1 MLFKTAALAAL
12 ALAASVSAQTP
23 NHTYFTNPVGDGQI
37 YKAGSTETFSWNLAC
52 VPPST
57 YTAANP
63 SNVSVV
69 LVNSTNTNN
78 AFFLME
84 VASIDCTNGRCLK
97 SVVESYLSGT
107 VHCVLPE
114 DSTTLFSLKIV
125 LSQDVY
131 SSKFTIS
138 GGKAAPAPPTTSNP
152 PASSAKSLVPVLSS
166 VAAAVAAGALYVL

>member
-37 YKAGSTETFSWNLAC
+37 YKAGSTETFSWNMAC

-57 YTAANP
+57 YTSATP

-84 VASIDCTNGRCLK
+84 VATIDCTK
-97 SVVESYLSGT
+97 TSGNTQWT
-107 VHCVLPE
+107 VPDKY

-138 GGKAAPAPPTTSNP
+138 GGKGNPPPPTTTNP
-152 PASSAKSLVPVLSS
+152 PANSAKALVPVLSS

>member
-1 MLFKTAALAAL
+1 MHFKTAALTAL
-12 ALAASVSAQTP
+12 ALIASVSAQTP

-37 YKAGSTETFSWNLAC
+37 YKAGSQETFSWNMAC

-57 YTAANP
+57 YTSPNP

-78 AFFLME
+78 AFYLMD
-84 VASIDCTNGRCLK
+84 VATIDCTK
-97 SVVESYLSGT
+97 SSGNTQWT
-107 VHCVLPE
+107 VPDKY
-114 DSTTLFSLKIV
+114 DSSSLFSLKIV

-138 GGKAAPAPPTTSNP
+138 GGKTAPGQPTASTPPTSG
-152 PASSAKSLVPVLSS
+152 AKSLVPVLSS
-166 VAAAVAAGALYVL
+166 VAAAAVAGALYVL

>member
-1 MLFKTAALAAL
+1 MHFKTAALAAL
-12 ALAASVSAQTP
+12 ALVASVSAQTP

-57 YTAANP
+57 FTSATP

-78 AFFLME
+78 AFYLMD
-84 VASIDCTNGRCLK
+84 VATIDCTK
-97 SVVESYLSGT
+97 TSGNTQWT
-107 VHCVLPE
+107 VPDKY

-138 GGKAAPAPPTTSNP
+138 GGKTTPPPTTTNP
-152 PASSAKSLVPVLSS
+152 PTSGAKSLVPVLSS
-166 VAAAVAAGALYVL
+166 VAAAAVAGALYVL

>member
-1 MLFKTAALAAL
+1 MHFKTAALAAL
-12 ALAASVSAQTP
+12 ALVASVSAQTP

-57 YTAANP
+57 FTSATP

-78 AFFLME
+78 AFYLMD
-84 VASIDCTNGRCLK
+84 VATIDCTK
-97 SVVESYLSGT
+97 TSGNTQWT
-107 VHCVLPE
+107 VPDKY

-138 GGKAAPAPPTTSNP
+138 GGKTTPPPTTTNP
-152 PASSAKSLVPVLSS
+152 PTSGAKSLVPVLSS
-166 VAAAVAAGALYVL
+166 VAAVAVAGALYVL

>member
-1 MLFKTAALAAL
+1 MHFKTAALAAL
-12 ALAASVSAQTP
+12 AFVASVSAQTP
-23 NHTYFTNPVGDGQI
+23 NHTYFTNPVGDGSV
-37 YKAGSTETFSWNLAC
+37 YKAGSQETFSWNLAC

-57 YTAANP
+57 YTSATP

-78 AFFLME
+78 AFFLMDI
-84 VASIDCTNGRCLK
+84 ATIDCTK
-97 SVVESYLSGT
+97 SSGNAQWT
-107 VHCVLPE
+107 VPDKY

-138 GGKAAPAPPTTSNP
+138 GGKGTPAPAPTSP
-152 PASSAKSLVPVLSS
+152 SPKSGAMSLAPVFSA
-166 VAAAVAAGALYVL
+166 VAAAAAAGALYVL

>member
-1 MLFKTAALAAL
+1 MHFKTAALAAL
-12 ALAASVSAQTP
+12 ALVASVSAQTP

-57 YTAANP
+57 FTSATP

-78 AFFLME
+78 AFYLMD
-84 VASIDCTNGRCLK
+84 VATIDCTK
-97 SVVESYLSGT
+97 TSGNTQWT
-107 VHCVLPE
+107 VPDKY

-138 GGKAAPAPPTTSNP
+138 GGKTTPPPTTTSP
-152 PASSAKSLVPVLSS
+152 PTSGAKSLVPVLSS
-166 VAAAVAAGALYVL
+166 VAAVAVAGALYVL